1 MSTTL
6 EGTLSKWTNV
16 MKGWQYRFFVLD
28 ENAGLLSYYTSK
40 EKMMKGV
47 RRGCVRLKDAVIGID
62 DQEDNTF
69 TITVDHK
76 TFHFQAQ
83 HSEEREKWVR
93 RLEDTIRRHANRSR
107 LWDNQSTFYLGGYQ
121 KDVVGNKRANHLE
134 LLGRRVSEADAYL
147 QLIIEQTNK
156 INARIENITDAEEK
170 AKCKAL
176 QDNANAMLDHI
187 KHSIVSLQI
196 AKNMAHPING
206 IYNGPI
212 IASTD
217 SNSATASPTSTNA
230 GTSVGA
236 TTAAKVAPLNSAADA
251 AASGKLDASGG
262 EEEEDSTTENGLLP
276 QRLPRAAA
284 DVHELE
290 QQCSQYKQ
298 QQQQAEQQY
307 QQLRFRYQYSHQYN
321 NNNVD
326 MSGPI
331 ATSIDI
337 VDIIAD
343 GIAYGTAADI
353 ATGAFGATTAPLAVD
368 VPETSYSSSEDEE
381 DFYDANDDPFTSMG
395 NSPSYA
401 TRGFSVE
408 TTSPTYEN
416 APETQPQKG
425 SASVD
430 ASAKSSIVDRLDDY
444 QTALTTVSET
454 LPAGTPTSATS
465 STAQP
470 LSGAKTFQKYG
481 DDDGSIDYDALYE
494 EEEDSTISM
503 EAHGSMI
510 SHLISQVK
518 IGMDLT
524 KVVLPTFILE
534 RRSLLEMYADYF
546 AHPDLFLRIAEME
559 SPRERIVETCRW
571 YLSAYHAGRKSAV
584 AKKPYNPILGEVFQ
598 CYWDLPGETPDEQ
611 VVNDGP
617 VPWCHRNQLT
627 FLAEQVSHH
636 PPISAFYA
644 EHVNKKITFS
654 AHVWTKSKFLGL
666 SIGVHNIGEGIVTLV
681 DHSEEYIVTFPNGY
695 GRSIL
700 TVPWIEL
707 GGTVEIRCP
716 QTGYHATIEFLT
728 KPFYGGKRN
737 KVTAEIYAPNEK
749 KPFVSIAGEWSG
761 LMEAKWHDK
770 NKTEVFVDVNRIP
783 IFKKQVRPIVE
794 QEEYESRRVWKEV
807 TAGLKFND
815 IEKATNAKCAVEQI
829 QRDEAKNRKDTET
842 QWEHKYFRPVGDNWI
857 YAKPLSQRVYQQE
870 KESKR

>member
-93 RLEDTIRRHANRSR
+93 RLEDTIRRHANRTR

-156 INARIENITDAEEK
+156 INERIENITDVEEK
-170 AKCKAL
+170 AKCKTL

-212 IASTD
+212 ITSTG
-217 SNSATASPTSTNA
+217 SNSATASPTSANA
-230 GTSVGA
+230 ATSVGA
-236 TTAAKVAPLNSAADA
+236 TGVAGAMKVASPMDA

-262 EEEEDSTTENGLLP
+262 EEEEDSTTEN
-276 QRLPRAAA
+276 
-284 DVHELE
+284 
-290 QQCSQYKQ
+290 
-298 QQQQAEQQY
+298 
-307 QQLRFRYQYSHQYN
+307 
-321 NNNVD
+321 
-326 MSGPI
+326 
-331 ATSIDI
+331 
-337 VDIIAD
+337 
-343 GIAYGTAADI
+343 
-353 ATGAFGATTAPLAVD
+353 ATTAPLAVD

-408 TTSPTYEN
+408 TTSPTYDN
-416 APETQPQKG
+416 APEAQPQK
-425 SASVD
+425 D

-444 QTALTTVSET
+444 QTALTTVAENI
-454 LPAGTPTSATS
+454 PAGAPKGATASAS
-465 STAQP
+465 QR
-470 LSGAKTFQKYG
+470 LSAGDKTFQKYG
-481 DDDGSIDYDALYE
+481 DDDSIDYDALYE

-559 SPRERIVETCRW
+559 TPRERIVETCRW

-598 CYWDLPGETPDEQ
+598 CHWDLPDETPDDN
-611 VVNDGP
+611 VVSDGP

-749 KPFVSIAGEWSG
+749 KPFASIAGEWSG

>member
-156 INARIENITDAEEK
+156 INKRIEDITDAEEK

-212 IASTD
+212 IASTG
-217 SNSATASPTSTNA
+217 SNSATASPTSANA
-230 GTSVGA
+230 ATSVGVV
-236 TTAAKVAPLNSAADA
+236 TAAKMAPLNSGADA
-251 AASGKLDASGG
+251 AMSGKLDASGG
-262 EEEEDSTTENGLLP
+262 EEEEDSTTEN
-276 QRLPRAAA
+276 
-284 DVHELE
+284 
-290 QQCSQYKQ
+290 
-298 QQQQAEQQY
+298 
-307 QQLRFRYQYSHQYN
+307 
-321 NNNVD
+321 
-326 MSGPI
+326 
-331 ATSIDI
+331 
-337 VDIIAD
+337 
-343 GIAYGTAADI
+343 
-353 ATGAFGATTAPLAVD
+353 ATTAPLAVD

-416 APETQPQKG
+416 APETQTQKG
-425 SASVD
+425 SAS

-444 QTALTTVSET
+444 QTALTTVSEI
-454 LPAGTPTSATS
+454 LPAGTPTSATA
-465 STAQP
+465 STPQP

-598 CYWDLPGETPDEQ
+598 CYWDLPGETSDEQ

>member
-1 MSTTL
+1 M
-6 EGTLSKWTNV
+6 
-16 MKGWQYRFFVLD
+16 
-28 ENAGLLSYYTSK
+28 TSK
-40 EKMMKGV
+40 
-47 RRGCVRLKDAVIGID
+47 
-62 DQEDNTF
+62 
-69 TITVDHK
+69 
-76 TFHFQAQ
+76 
-83 HSEEREKWVR
+83 
-93 RLEDTIRRHANRSR
+93 
-107 LWDNQSTFYLGGYQ
+107 
-121 KDVVGNKRANHLE
+121 
-134 LLGRRVSEADAYL
+134 
-147 QLIIEQTNK
+147 
-156 INARIENITDAEEK
+156 
-170 AKCKAL
+170 
-176 QDNANAMLDHI
+176 
-187 KHSIVSLQI
+187 
-196 AKNMAHPING
+196 
-206 IYNGPI
+206 
-212 IASTD
+212 
-217 SNSATASPTSTNA
+217 TAICP
-230 GTSVGA
+230 
-236 TTAAKVAPLNSAADA
+236 
-251 AASGKLDASGG
+251 
-262 EEEEDSTTENGLLP
+262 
-276 QRLPRAAA
+276 
-284 DVHELE
+284 
-290 QQCSQYKQ
+290 
-298 QQQQAEQQY
+298 
-307 QQLRFRYQYSHQYN
+307 
-321 NNNVD
+321 
-326 MSGPI
+326 
-331 ATSIDI
+331 
-337 VDIIAD
+337 
-343 GIAYGTAADI
+343 
-353 ATGAFGATTAPLAVD
+353 TTAPLAVD

-408 TTSPTYEN
+408 TTSPTYDN
-416 APETQPQKG
+416 APEAQPQK
-425 SASVD
+425 D

-444 QTALTTVSET
+444 QTALTTVAENI
-454 LPAGTPTSATS
+454 PAGAPKGATASAS
-465 STAQP
+465 QR
-470 LSGAKTFQKYG
+470 LSAGDKTFQKYG
-481 DDDGSIDYDALYE
+481 DDDSIDYDALYE

-559 SPRERIVETCRW
+559 TPRERIVETCRW

-598 CYWDLPGETPDEQ
+598 CHWDLPDETPDDN
-611 VVNDGP
+611 VVSDGP

-749 KPFVSIAGEWSG
+749 KPFASIAGEWSG

>member
-230 GTSVGA
+230 ATSVGA
-236 TTAAKVAPLNSAADA
+236 TTASKVAPLNSAADA
-251 AASGKLDASGG
+251 TASGKLDASGG
-262 EEEEDSTTENGLLP
+262 EEEEDSTTEN
-276 QRLPRAAA
+276 
-284 DVHELE
+284 
-290 QQCSQYKQ
+290 
-298 QQQQAEQQY
+298 
-307 QQLRFRYQYSHQYN
+307 
-321 NNNVD
+321 
-326 MSGPI
+326 
-331 ATSIDI
+331 
-337 VDIIAD
+337 
-343 GIAYGTAADI
+343 
-353 ATGAFGATTAPLAVD
+353 ATTAPLAVD

-444 QTALTTVSET
+444 QTALTTVAET
-454 LPAGTPTSATS
+454 LPAGTPTSATA
-465 STAQP
+465 STTQP
-470 LSGAKTFQKYG
+470 LSSAKTFQKYG

-611 VVNDGP
+611 VVKDGP

-761 LMEAKWHDK
+761 LMEAKRHDK

>member
-230 GTSVGA
+230 ATSVGA
-236 TTAAKVAPLNSAADA
+236 TTASKVAPLNSAADA
-251 AASGKLDASGG
+251 TASGKLDASGG
-262 EEEEDSTTENGLLP
+262 EEEEDSTTEN
-276 QRLPRAAA
+276 
-284 DVHELE
+284 
-290 QQCSQYKQ
+290 
-298 QQQQAEQQY
+298 
-307 QQLRFRYQYSHQYN
+307 
-321 NNNVD
+321 
-326 MSGPI
+326 
-331 ATSIDI
+331 
-337 VDIIAD
+337 
-343 GIAYGTAADI
+343 
-353 ATGAFGATTAPLAVD
+353 ATTAPLAVD

-444 QTALTTVSET
+444 QTALTTVAET
-454 LPAGTPTSATS
+454 LPAGTPTSATA
-465 STAQP
+465 STTQP
-470 LSGAKTFQKYG
+470 LSSAKTFQKYG

-611 VVNDGP
+611 VVKDGP

>member
-93 RLEDTIRRHANRSR
+93 RLEDTIRRHANRTR

-121 KDVVGNKRANHLE
+121 KDVIGNKRANHLE
-134 LLGRRVSEADAYL
+134 LLSRRVSEADAYL

-156 INARIENITDAEEK
+156 IDKRIEDVTDADEK
-170 AKCKAL
+170 AKCKPL
-176 QDNANAMLDHI
+176 QDNASAMLDHI

-206 IYNGPI
+206 IYNGPVT
-212 IASTD
+212 ASTGI
-217 SNSATASPTSTNA
+217 NSVTASPTSANTVVTTSG
-230 GTSVGA
+230 GTSLTG
-236 TTAAKVAPLNSAADA
+236 KAPLACAMDLGTGA
-251 AASGKLDASGG
+251 KLDVSAG
-262 EEEEDSTTENGLLP
+262 EEEEDSTTENGILP
-276 QRLPRAAA
+276 QTVPRAINDA
-284 DVHELE
+284 
-290 QQCSQYKQ
+290 QQQHQLYVFEQ
-298 QQQQAEQQY
+298 QQQQQLQQ
-307 QQLRFRYQYSHQYN
+307 RFRYQHKYQHIGMPS
-321 NNNVD
+321 
-326 MSGPI
+326 PT

-343 GIAYGTAADI
+343 GIEYGTAAEI
-353 ATGAFGATTAPLAVD
+353 AIGAVGATTAPLAVD

-401 TRGFSVE
+401 TRGL
-408 TTSPTYEN
+408 SPTYEN
-416 APETQPQKG
+416 APDTLPPKG

-430 ASAKSSIVDRLDDY
+430 ISAKSSIVDRLDDY
-444 QTALTTVSET
+444 QTALTTVSES
-454 LPAGTPTSATS
+454 LPSISPTSAAAS
-465 STAQP
+465 AP
-470 LSGAKTFQKYG
+470 RLSGDTTFQNYG
-481 DDDGSIDYDALYE
+481 DDGSIDYDALYE

-559 SPRERIVETCRW
+559 TPRDRIVETCRW

-598 CYWDLPGETPDEQ
+598 CYWNIPGEESDENA
-611 VVNDGP
+611 VSDGP

-829 QRDEAKNRKDTET
+829 QRDQAKNRKETDT
-842 QWEHKYFRPVGDNWI
+842 QWEHKYFRPVGENWI
-857 YAKPLSQRVYQQE
+857 YTKPLSQRVYQQE

>member
-262 EEEEDSTTENGLLP
+262 EEEEDSTTEN
-276 QRLPRAAA
+276 
-284 DVHELE
+284 
-290 QQCSQYKQ
+290 
-298 QQQQAEQQY
+298 
-307 QQLRFRYQYSHQYN
+307 
-321 NNNVD
+321 
-326 MSGPI
+326 
-331 ATSIDI
+331 
-337 VDIIAD
+337 
-343 GIAYGTAADI
+343 
-353 ATGAFGATTAPLAVD
+353 ATTAPLAVD

>member
-1 MSTTL
+1 MATSTSSNTTTVTIGAGTM

-107 LWDNQSTFYLGGYQ
+107 MWESQSAFYLGGYN
-121 KDVVGNKRANHLE
+121 KDLTNKRANYLE
-134 LLGRRVSEADAYL
+134 IFGRRVSEADAYL
-147 QLIIEQTNK
+147 QLMIEQTNTIEK
-156 INARIENITDAEEK
+156 RINDITDPNEK
-170 AKCKAL
+170 AKCKVI
-176 QDNANAMLDHI
+176 QDNASAMLDHI

-206 IYNGPI
+206 IYNGP
-212 IASTD
+212 T
-217 SNSATASPTSTNA
+217 NSSLDKTNIDTPATASPTSIMLPNILLKTEI
-230 GTSVGA
+230 
-236 TTAAKVAPLNSAADA
+236 
-251 AASGKLDASGG
+251 SGDD
-262 EEEEDSTTENGLLP
+262 EDSTT
-276 QRLPRAAA
+276 
-284 DVHELE
+284 D
-290 QQCSQYKQ
+290 
-298 QQQQAEQQY
+298 
-307 QQLRFRYQYSHQYN
+307 
-321 NNNVD
+321 NV
-326 MSGPI
+326 
-331 ATSIDI
+331 
-337 VDIIAD
+337 
-343 GIAYGTAADI
+343 
-353 ATGAFGATTAPLAVD
+353 TTAPLTMI
-368 VPETSYSSSEDEE
+368 VPETSYSSSEGEE
-381 DFYDANDDPFTSMG
+381 DFYDANDDPFTSIG
-395 NSPSYA
+395 SSPMTCA

-408 TTSPTYEN
+408 TSPTNEKP
-416 APETQPQKG
+416 PEQQGNKTEPTPPP
-425 SASVD
+425 SVPEID
-430 ASAKSSIVDRLDDY
+430 EY
-444 QTALTTVSET
+444 QTASSTVSDI
-454 LPAGTPTSATS
+454 AGADVVGTSTQQGGDGGGGGSIVANRN
-465 STAQP
+465 P
-470 LSGAKTFQKYG
+470 LSNQE
-481 DDDGSIDYDALYE
+481 SIDYDALYE
-494 EEEDSTISM
+494 EEEDTSISM

-510 SHLISQVK
+510 SHLLSQVK

-546 AHPDLFLRIAEME
+546 AHPDLFLKIADLD
-559 SPRERIVETCRW
+559 SPRDRIVQVCRW

-598 CYWDLPGETPDEQ
+598 CHWDIPGENPDENNVQ
-611 VVNDGP
+611 DGP
-617 VPWCHRNQLT
+617 IPWCRRDQLT

-644 EHVNKKITFS
+644 EHFNKKITFS

-666 SIGVHNIGEGIVTLV
+666 SVGVHNIGEGVVTLV
-681 DHSEEYIVTFPNGY
+681 DRGEEYIVTFPNGY

-700 TVPWIEL
+700 TIPWIEL
-707 GGTVEIRCP
+707 GGSVEIKCP
-716 QTGYHATIEFLT
+716 QTGYYAQVEFLT

-737 KVTAEIYAPNEK
+737 KVTCEIYSPNEK

-761 LMEAKWHDK
+761 LMEAKWHDTH
-770 NKTEVFVDVNRIP
+770 KTEVFVDVNRIP

-815 IEKATNAKCAVEQI
+815 IEKATNAKCKVEQI
-829 QRDEAKNRKDTET
+829 QREEAKARKETEMS
-842 QWEHKYFRPVGDNWI
+842 WEHKYFKPVGDNWI
-857 YAKPLSQRVYQQE
+857 YTKPLSQRVYLQE

>member
-93 RLEDTIRRHANRSR
+93 RLEDTIRRHANRTR

-121 KDVVGNKRANHLE
+121 KDVIGNKRANHLE
-134 LLGRRVSEADAYL
+134 LLSRRVSEADAYL

-156 INARIENITDAEEK
+156 IDKRIEDVTDADEK
-170 AKCKAL
+170 AKCKPL
-176 QDNANAMLDHI
+176 QDNASAMLDHI

-206 IYNGPI
+206 IYNGPVT
-212 IASTD
+212 ASTGI
-217 SNSATASPTSTNA
+217 NSVTASPTSANTVVTTSG
-230 GTSVGA
+230 GTSLTG
-236 TTAAKVAPLNSAADA
+236 KAPLACAMDLGTDA
-251 AASGKLDASGG
+251 KLDVSAG
-262 EEEEDSTTENGLLP
+262 EEEEDSTTEN
-276 QRLPRAAA
+276 
-284 DVHELE
+284 
-290 QQCSQYKQ
+290 
-298 QQQQAEQQY
+298 
-307 QQLRFRYQYSHQYN
+307 
-321 NNNVD
+321 
-326 MSGPI
+326 
-331 ATSIDI
+331 
-337 VDIIAD
+337 
-343 GIAYGTAADI
+343 
-353 ATGAFGATTAPLAVD
+353 ATTAPLAVD

-401 TRGFSVE
+401 TRGL
-408 TTSPTYEN
+408 SPTYEN
-416 APETQPQKG
+416 APDTLPPKG

-430 ASAKSSIVDRLDDY
+430 ISAKSSIVDRLDDY
-444 QTALTTVSET
+444 QTALTTVSES
-454 LPAGTPTSATS
+454 LPSISPTSAAAS
-465 STAQP
+465 AP
-470 LSGAKTFQKYG
+470 RLSGDKTFQNYG
-481 DDDGSIDYDALYE
+481 DDGSIDYDALYE

-559 SPRERIVETCRW
+559 TPRDRIVETCRW

-598 CYWDLPGETPDEQ
+598 CYWNIPGEESDENA
-611 VVNDGP
+611 VSDGP

-829 QRDEAKNRKDTET
+829 QRDQAKNRKETDT
-842 QWEHKYFRPVGDNWI
+842 QWEHKYFRPVGENWI
-857 YAKPLSQRVYQQE
+857 YTKPLSQRVYQQE

>member
-1 MSTTL
+1 MSATL

-93 RLEDTIRRHANRSR
+93 RLEDTIRRHANRTR
-107 LWDNQSTFYLGGYQ
+107 LGDNQSNFYFGGFQ
-121 KDVVGNKRANHLE
+121 KDVVGSKRANHLE

-147 QLIIEQTNK
+147 QLIIEQTSK
-156 INARIENITDAEEK
+156 IDKRIEEITDADEK
-170 AKCKAL
+170 AKCKVL
-176 QDNANAMLDHI
+176 QDNASAMLDHI

-206 IYNGPI
+206 IYNGPTT
-212 IASTD
+212 ATTG
-217 SNSATASPTSTNA
+217 SNSATASPTSAATSGVKGATLISKTPHTNA
-230 GTSVGA
+230 IDPVTGA
-236 TTAAKVAPLNSAADA
+236 
-251 AASGKLDASGG
+251 KLDVSGG
-262 EEEEDSTTENGLLP
+262 EEDEDSITEN
-276 QRLPRAAA
+276 
-284 DVHELE
+284 
-290 QQCSQYKQ
+290 
-298 QQQQAEQQY
+298 
-307 QQLRFRYQYSHQYN
+307 
-321 NNNVD
+321 
-326 MSGPI
+326 
-331 ATSIDI
+331 
-337 VDIIAD
+337 
-343 GIAYGTAADI
+343 
-353 ATGAFGATTAPLAVD
+353 ATTAPLAVD
-368 VPETSYSSSEDEE
+368 VPEISYSSSEDEE
-381 DFYDANDDPFTSMG
+381 DFYDANDDPFASMG
-395 NSPSYA
+395 NTPIYT

-408 TTSPTYEN
+408 TSSPTDDN
-416 APETQPQKG
+416 AQDINPSKDGAPVE
-425 SASVD
+425 
-430 ASAKSSIVDRLDDY
+430 ASAKSSIGDRMDDY
-444 QTALTTVSET
+444 QTALSSVSE
-454 LPAGTPTSATS
+454 GMRGGGSPTSP
-465 STAQP
+465 TASVP
-470 LSGAKTFQKYG
+470 GVSGDKTFL
-481 DDDGSIDYDALYE
+481 DFEEDSIDYDALYE

-559 SPRERIVETCRW
+559 TPRDRIVETCRW

-598 CYWDLPGETPDEQ
+598 CYWDVPGEGPDDNA
-611 VVNDGP
+611 VSDGP

-681 DHSEEYIVTFPNGY
+681 NHSEEYVVTFPNGY

-707 GGTVEIRCP
+707 GGTVQIRSP

-737 KVTAEIYAPNEK
+737 KVTAEIYAPNER

-829 QRDEAKNRKDTET
+829 QRDEAKNRKDTDT
-842 QWEHKYFRPVGDNWI
+842 QWEQKYFRAVGENWI
-857 YAKPLSQRVYQQE
+857 YTNPLSQRVYQQG

>member
-1 MSTTL
+1 MSL
-6 EGTLSKWTNV
+6 RNV
-16 MKGWQYRFFVLD
+16 
-28 ENAGLLSYYTSK
+28 
-40 EKMMKGV
+40 
-47 RRGCVRLKDAVIGID
+47 
-62 DQEDNTF
+62 
-69 TITVDHK
+69 
-76 TFHFQAQ
+76 
-83 HSEEREKWVR
+83 ERK
-93 RLEDTIRRHANRSR
+93 
-107 LWDNQSTFYLGGYQ
+107 
-121 KDVVGNKRANHLE
+121 
-134 LLGRRVSEADAYL
+134 
-147 QLIIEQTNK
+147 
-156 INARIENITDAEEK
+156 
-170 AKCKAL
+170 
-176 QDNANAMLDHI
+176 
-187 KHSIVSLQI
+187 
-196 AKNMAHPING
+196 
-206 IYNGPI
+206 
-212 IASTD
+212 
-217 SNSATASPTSTNA
+217 
-230 GTSVGA
+230 
-236 TTAAKVAPLNSAADA
+236 SAAPVDDE
-251 AASGKLDASGG
+251 SG
-262 EEEEDSTTENGLLP
+262 
-276 QRLPRAAA
+276 
-284 DVHELE
+284 V
-290 QQCSQYKQ
+290 
-298 QQQQAEQQY
+298 
-307 QQLRFRYQYSHQYN
+307 
-321 NNNVD
+321 
-326 MSGPI
+326 
-331 ATSIDI
+331 
-337 VDIIAD
+337 
-343 GIAYGTAADI
+343 
-353 ATGAFGATTAPLAVD
+353 
-368 VPETSYSSSEDEE
+368 
-381 DFYDANDDPFTSMG
+381 
-395 NSPSYA
+395 A

>member
-1 MSTTL
+1 MSTTNSPAVSSVSIIGSGTM

-93 RLEDTIRRHANRSR
+93 RLEDTIQRHANRNR
-107 LWDNQSTFYLGGYQ
+107 MWDNQGSFYLGGYN
-121 KDVVGNKRANHLE
+121 KDLTNKRANYLE
-134 LLGRRVSEADAYL
+134 IFGRRVSEADAYL
-147 QLIIEQTNK
+147 QLMIEQTNTIERR
-156 INARIENITDAEEK
+156 INEISDPDEK
-170 AKCKAL
+170 AKCKVL
-176 QDNANAMLDHI
+176 QDNASAMLDHI

-196 AKNMAHPING
+196 AKNMAHPVNG
-206 IYNGPI
+206 IYNGPTNV
-212 IASTD
+212 SPKT
-217 SNSATASPTSTNA
+217 NHETTTTTPTSLASMTIMKA
-230 GTSVGA
+230 TMVG
-236 TTAAKVAPLNSAADA
+236 D
-251 AASGKLDASGG
+251 D
-262 EEEEDSTTENGLLP
+262 EEDSVTDNL
-276 QRLPRAAA
+276 
-284 DVHELE
+284 
-290 QQCSQYKQ
+290 
-298 QQQQAEQQY
+298 
-307 QQLRFRYQYSHQYN
+307 
-321 NNNVD
+321 
-326 MSGPI
+326 
-331 ATSIDI
+331 
-337 VDIIAD
+337 
-343 GIAYGTAADI
+343 
-353 ATGAFGATTAPLAVD
+353 TTAPLAMVV
-368 VPETSYSSSEDEE
+368 VPETSYSSSEGEE
-381 DFYDANDDPFTSMG
+381 DFYDANDDPFTSIVS
-395 NSPSYA
+395 SPVGC
-401 TRGFSVE
+401 TRGFSVDTSSPSTNE
-408 TTSPTYEN
+408 KPPEINFSATATSTTAANVPTSSSPSV
-416 APETQPQKG
+416 PEQ
-425 SASVD
+425 D
-430 ASAKSSIVDRLDDY
+430 EY
-444 QTALTTVSET
+444 QTASSTVSDFGNGGGGGGGSGGGVVT
-454 LPAGTPTSATS
+454 GTNSGRGSYSGDGSVVAVGSKIS
-465 STAQP
+465 S
-470 LSGAKTFQKYG
+470 LR
-481 DDDGSIDYDALYE
+481 DSIDYDALYE

-510 SHLISQVK
+510 SHLLSQVK

-546 AHPDLFLRIAEME
+546 AHPDLFVKIADLDN
-559 SPRERIVETCRW
+559 PRDRIVQVCRW

-584 AKKPYNPILGEVFQ
+584 AKKPYNPILGEIFQ
-598 CYWDLPGETPDEQ
+598 CYWDIPGEIPDEDK
-611 VVNDGP
+611 VNDGP
-617 VPWCHRNQLT
+617 VPWCRKNQLT

-644 EHVNKKITFS
+644 EHYNKKITFS

-666 SIGVHNIGEGIVTLV
+666 SVGVHNIGEGVVTLV
-681 DHSEEYIVTFPNGY
+681 DYGEEYIVTFPNGY

-707 GGTVEIRCP
+707 GGSVEIKCP
-716 QTGYHATIEFLT
+716 QTGYYANVEFLT

-737 KVTAEIYAPNEK
+737 KVTAEIYSPNEK

-761 LMEAKWHDK
+761 LMEAKWHDT

-815 IEKATNAKCAVEQI
+815 IEKATNAKCKVEQI
-829 QRDEAKNRKDTET
+829 QRDAAKARKDSEIS
-842 QWEHKYFRPVGDNWI
+842 WDHKYFKPVGENWI
-857 YAKPLSQRVYQQE
+857 YTKPLSQRLYLKE
-870 KESKR
+870 KEDQR

>member
-93 RLEDTIRRHANRSR
+93 RLEDTIRRHANRTR

-121 KDVVGNKRANHLE
+121 KDVIGNKRANHLE
-134 LLGRRVSEADAYL
+134 LLSRRVSEADAYL

-156 INARIENITDAEEK
+156 IDKRIEDVTDADEK
-170 AKCKAL
+170 AKCKPL
-176 QDNANAMLDHI
+176 QDNASAMLDHI

-206 IYNGPI
+206 IYNGPVT
-212 IASTD
+212 ASTGI
-217 SNSATASPTSTNA
+217 NSVTASPTSANTVVTTSG
-230 GTSVGA
+230 GTSLTG
-236 TTAAKVAPLNSAADA
+236 KAPLACAMDLGTGA
-251 AASGKLDASGG
+251 KLDVSAG
-262 EEEEDSTTENGLLP
+262 EEEEDSTTEN
-276 QRLPRAAA
+276 
-284 DVHELE
+284 
-290 QQCSQYKQ
+290 
-298 QQQQAEQQY
+298 
-307 QQLRFRYQYSHQYN
+307 
-321 NNNVD
+321 
-326 MSGPI
+326 
-331 ATSIDI
+331 
-337 VDIIAD
+337 
-343 GIAYGTAADI
+343 
-353 ATGAFGATTAPLAVD
+353 ATTAPLAVD

-401 TRGFSVE
+401 TRGL
-408 TTSPTYEN
+408 SPTYEN
-416 APETQPQKG
+416 APDTLPPKG

-430 ASAKSSIVDRLDDY
+430 ISAKSSIVDRLDDY
-444 QTALTTVSET
+444 QTALTTVSES
-454 LPAGTPTSATS
+454 LPSISPTSAAAS
-465 STAQP
+465 AP
-470 LSGAKTFQKYG
+470 RLSGDTTFQNYG
-481 DDDGSIDYDALYE
+481 DDGSIDYDALYE

-559 SPRERIVETCRW
+559 TPRDRIVETCRW

-598 CYWDLPGETPDEQ
+598 CYWNIPGEESDENA
-611 VVNDGP
+611 VSDGP

-829 QRDEAKNRKDTET
+829 QRDQAKNRKETDT
-842 QWEHKYFRPVGDNWI
+842 QWEHKYFRPVGENWI
-857 YAKPLSQRVYQQE
+857 YTKPLSQRVYQQE

>member
-1 MSTTL
+1 M
-6 EGTLSKWTNV
+6 LSLKATFLYSKTKKKNHESRMCYIYAKNSKTKKAARV
-16 MKGWQYRFFVLD
+16 RILD
-28 ENAGLLSYYTSK
+28 TYIC
-40 EKMMKGV
+40 M
-47 RRGCVRLKDAVIGID
+47 
-62 DQEDNTF
+62 
-69 TITVDHK
+69 
-76 TFHFQAQ
+76 
-83 HSEEREKWVR
+83 ER
-93 RLEDTIRRHANRSR
+93 S
-107 LWDNQSTFYLGGYQ
+107 
-121 KDVVGNKRANHLE
+121 
-134 LLGRRVSEADAYL
+134 VSESSAAPHAYNKGAFVDSISA
-147 QLIIEQTNK
+147 QLYRE
-156 INARIENITDAEEK
+156 
-170 AKCKAL
+170 
-176 QDNANAMLDHI
+176 H
-187 KHSIVSLQI
+187 
-196 AKNMAHPING
+196 
-206 IYNGPI
+206 
-212 IASTD
+212 
-217 SNSATASPTSTNA
+217 
-230 GTSVGA
+230 GA
-236 TTAAKVAPLNSAADA
+236 THT
-251 AASGKLDASGG
+251 
-262 EEEEDSTTENGLLP
+262 
-276 QRLPRAAA
+276 
-284 DVHELE
+284 
-290 QQCSQYKQ
+290 
-298 QQQQAEQQY
+298 
-307 QQLRFRYQYSHQYN
+307 
-321 NNNVD
+321 
-326 MSGPI
+326 
-331 ATSIDI
+331 
-337 VDIIAD
+337 
-343 GIAYGTAADI
+343 
-353 ATGAFGATTAPLAVD
+353 
-368 VPETSYSSSEDEE
+368 
-381 DFYDANDDPFTSMG
+381 
-395 NSPSYA
+395 YA
-401 TRGFSVE
+401 TRSFSVE
-408 TTSPTYEN
+408 TSSPTNEN
-416 APETQPQKG
+416 APDTFPPKG
-425 SASVD
+425 SASAD
-430 ASAKSSIVDRLDDY
+430 MSAKSSIVDRLDDY
-444 QTALTTVSET
+444 QTALSTVSES
-454 LPAGTPTSATS
+454 LPTGS
-465 STAQP
+465 STTAAASAP
-470 LSGAKTFQKYG
+470 RRSGDATFQNYG
-481 DDDGSIDYDALYE
+481 EEGSIDYDALYE
-494 EEEDSTISM
+494 EEEDCTISM

-559 SPRERIVETCRW
+559 TPRDRIVETCRW

-598 CYWDLPGETPDEQ
+598 CYWDIPGEVPDETA
-611 VVNDGP
+611 VSDGP

-829 QRDEAKNRKDTET
+829 QRDQAKNRKETEI
-842 QWEHKYFRPVGDNWI
+842 QWEHKHFRPVGDNWI
-857 YAKPLSQRVYQQE
+857 YTKPLSQRVYQQE

>member
-156 INARIENITDAEEK
+156 INTRIENITDAEEK

-212 IASTD
+212 IVSTD

-251 AASGKLDASGG
+251 AASSKLDASGG
-262 EEEEDSTTENGLLP
+262 EEEDDSTTEN
-276 QRLPRAAA
+276 
-284 DVHELE
+284 
-290 QQCSQYKQ
+290 
-298 QQQQAEQQY
+298 
-307 QQLRFRYQYSHQYN
+307 
-321 NNNVD
+321 
-326 MSGPI
+326 
-331 ATSIDI
+331 
-337 VDIIAD
+337 
-343 GIAYGTAADI
+343 
-353 ATGAFGATTAPLAVD
+353 ATTAPLAVD

-444 QTALTTVSET
+444 QTALTTVAET

-598 CYWDLPGETPDEQ
+598 CYWDLPGETPDAQ